1 MAKRK
6 AGKARASVNKARK
19 RTAARSA
26 KRPTAKAKP
35 ARKPVA
41 TAKARKSATPPR
53 ASKPAVKSLRTR
65 PQPRAAAKVPRLE
78 RARRTLDEV
87 IVPTPPSSLNLDRH
101 GSAARTGRA
110 EIAENLRE
118 HRGMIDVTGGDV
130 DVDVNDAFFT
140 GEEAPGGDNPTPD
153 QDIVDDIGKAL
164 GVEYEDNE
172 ELKAADKVGKRDKHR
187 WELDPASSEDYK
199 ERD

>member
-41 TAKARKSATPPR
+41 TAKARKSATP
-53 ASKPAVKSLRTR
+53 ARTR

-87 IVPTPPSSLNLDRH
+87 VVPTPPSSLNLDRH

-110 EIAENLRE
+110 EIAENL
-118 HRGMIDVTGGDV
+118 
-130 DVDVNDAFFT
+130 
-140 GEEAPGGDNPTPD
+140 
-153 QDIVDDIGKAL
+153 
-164 GVEYEDNE
+164 
-172 ELKAADKVGKRDKHR
+172 
-187 WELDPASSEDYK
+187 
-199 ERD
+199 